1 MSRPIIVLGDKTDH
15 GGTVISASTTMD
27 IDGKGV
33 ARVGDKVICPKHGP
47 SPIITTIATGDPTN
61 IVDGQP
67 VARHGDKTA
76 CGATLISSQATSV
89 VDSGASARGSDLG
102 SVAAGLATLVGQSN
116 ALITASTNA
125 ASAVGSILSG
135 QTQSGSA
142 TGQSYPR
149 VEEAEEE
156 EETGESEMGPNG
168 PLDHVYEEII
178 RVMEMELEK
187 QRAVLGAADLAEEAD
202 VLLSVVE
209 LARPRAIIRIVKAAG
224 AEAIESAL
232 GKGTSALRDASVNA
246 VGTDLDI
253 AKMHLRKSIK
263 RLEEQIEEARRILE
277 RRNSGEEKFTEFQ
290 AAQEREALEKYIED
304 AANQYFRKSRNEA
317 SFSESQYKAL
327 QGTHSEAYDE
337 LERYQNNYMS
347 GNTEYDRDTH
357 FLLRK
362 KEADA
367 NIEARNSAERRNT
380 NERMHRSMKAVSA
393 KYRQGESIDF
403 SGVPLDEQITTLEAM
418 KEILL
423 SSYKN
428 SPDGNSPFNQR

>member
-102 SVAAGLATLVGQSN
+102 SVVAGLATLVGQSN

-125 ASAVGSILSG
+125 ASAVSSILSG
-135 QTQSGSA
+135 QTQSGSSTA
-142 TGQSYPR
+142 QSYPR

-156 EETGESEMGPNG
+156 EEIGESEMGPSG

-187 QRAVLGAADLAEEAD
+187 QRAVLGAADLAEQAD
-202 VLLSVVE
+202 ILLSVVE
-209 LARPRAIIRIVKAAG
+209 MARPRAIIRIVKAAG

-263 RLEEQIEEARRILE
+263 RLEDQIEEARRILE

-290 AAQEREALEKYIED
+290 AAQEREALEKYLKD
-304 AANQYFRKSRNEA
+304 AANSSLSEIRENVEWAKRAVNSANQEAKEADKVYYDYLRATESAPSLYDYNKEQVLSENALDKKRNLFSAEQRVKDYERASRSAEA
-317 SFSESQYKAL
+317 YVSQYKGL
-327 QGTHSEAYDE
+327 
-337 LERYQNNYMS
+337 S
-347 GNTEYDRDTH
+347 GKIDFGSTPIEEQIRVVDQ
-357 FLLRK
+357 LK
-362 KEADA
+362 KEAFTGRLFDDD
-367 NIEARNSAERRNT
+367 N
-380 NERMHRSMKAVSA
+380 
-393 KYRQGESIDF
+393 
-403 SGVPLDEQITTLEAM
+403 
-418 KEILL
+418 
-423 SSYKN
+423 
-428 SPDGNSPFNQR
+428 NSPFRR